1 MANGKVVTGFS
12 DPFVALYAN
21 SGTTITYTSCTPL
34 ARGVEVSVEAE
45 ESSDSNNFYA
55 DNVLAESIQGI
66 FSGGKAT
73 LTVDGLLEN
82 TRKLIYGLPAA
93 DGSGW
98 THFGDSQSVPYVGIG
113 FVTRYMSGGV
123 TSYVPTILT
132 KAIFAAEPQSAAT
145 QVDEVDWQTTELQAT
160 LLRDDSA
167 NHDWKMIGTAQS
179 TQAAAVSMITTAL
192 GGYTPA

>member
-1 MANGKVVTGFS
+1 MANGRVCTGFS

-21 SGTTITYTSCTPL
+21 SGTTITYSSCTPL
-34 ARGVEVSVEAE
+34 ARGVEVTVEAE

-66 FSGGKAT
+66 FSGGTAT
-73 LTVDGLLEN
+73 LTVDGLLDT
-82 TRKLIYGLPAA
+82 TRKLIYGLPTA

-98 THFGDSQSVPYVGIG
+98 THFGDSQNVPYVGIG

-132 KAIFAAEPQSAAT
+132 KAIFAAEPQEAAT
-145 QVDEVDWQTTELQAT
+145 QSDEVEWQTTELQAT
-160 LLRDDSA
+160 LLRDDST
-167 NHDWKMIGTAQS
+167 NHDWKWIGAGQA

-192 GGYTPA
+192 GGYTP

>member
-1 MANGKVVTGFS
+1 MANGRVCTGFS

-21 SGTTITYTSCTPL
+21 SGTTITYSSCTPL
-34 ARGVEVSVEAE
+34 ARGVEVTVEAE

-66 FSGGKAT
+66 FSGGTAT
-73 LTVDGLLEN
+73 LTVDGLLDT
-82 TRKLIYGLPAA
+82 TRKLIYGLPTA

-113 FVTRYMSGGV
+113 FVTRYMSGGTV
-123 TSYVPTILT
+123 SYVPTILT
-132 KAIFAAEPQSAAT
+132 KAIFAAEPQEAAT
-145 QVDEVDWQTTELQAT
+145 QGDEVEWQTTELKAT
-160 LLRDDSA
+160 LLRDDGA
-167 NHDWKMIGTAQS
+167 NHDWKWIGAGQA

-192 GGYTPA
+192 GGITP

>member
-1 MANGKVVTGFS
+1 MANGRVCTGFS

-21 SGTTITYTSCTPL
+21 SGTTITYSSCTPL
-34 ARGVEVSVEAE
+34 ARGVEVTVEAE

-66 FSGGKAT
+66 FSGGTAT
-73 LTVDGLLEN
+73 LTVDGLLDA
-82 TRKLIYGLPAA
+82 TRKLIYGLPDA

-98 THFGDSQSVPYVGIG
+98 THFGDDQSVPYVGIG
-113 FVTRYMSGGV
+113 FVTRYMSGGTV
-123 TSYVPTILT
+123 SYVPTILT
-132 KAIFAAEPQSAAT
+132 KAIFAAEPQEAAT
-145 QVDEVDWQTTELQAT
+145 QSDEVEWQTTELQAT

-167 NHDWKMIGTAQS
+167 NHDWKWIGAGQA

-192 GGYTPA
+192 GGITP

>member
-21 SGTTITYTSCTPL
+21 SGTTITYSSCTPL

-66 FSGGKAT
+66 FSGGTAT
-73 LTVDGLLEN
+73 LTVDGLLES
-82 TRKLIYGLPAA
+82 TRKLIYGLPTA

-132 KAIFAAEPQSAAT
+132 KAIFSAEPQSAAT
-145 QVDEVDWQTTELQAT
+145 QADEVDWQTTELQAT

-192 GGYTPA
+192 GGITP

>member
-1 MANGKVVTGFS
+1 MANGRVCTGFS

-21 SGTTITYTSCTPL
+21 SGTTITYSSCTPL
-34 ARGVEVSVEAE
+34 ARGVEVTVEAE

-66 FSGGKAT
+66 FSGGTAT
-73 LTVDGLLEN
+73 LTVDGLLDT
-82 TRKLIYGLPAA
+82 TRKLIYGLPTA

-98 THFGDSQSVPYVGIG
+98 THFGDDQSVPYVGIG
-113 FVTRYMSGGV
+113 FVTRYMSGGTV
-123 TSYVPTILT
+123 SYVPTILT
-132 KAIFAAEPQSAAT
+132 KAIFAAEPQEAAT
-145 QVDEVDWQTTELQAT
+145 QSDEVEWQTTELQAT

-167 NHDWKMIGTAQS
+167 NHDWKWIGAGQA

-192 GGYTPA
+192 GGITP

>member
-1 MANGKVVTGFS
+1 MANGRVCTGFS

-21 SGTTITYTSCTPL
+21 SGTTITYSSCTPL
-34 ARGVEVSVEAE
+34 ARGVEVTVEAE

-66 FSGGKAT
+66 FSGGTAT
-73 LTVDGLLEN
+73 LTVDGLLDT
-82 TRKLIYGLPAA
+82 TRKLIYGLPTA
-93 DGSGW
+93 DGDGW

-132 KAIFAAEPQSAAT
+132 KAIFAAEPQEAAT
-145 QVDEVDWQTTELQAT
+145 QSDEVEWQTTELQAT

-167 NHDWKMIGTAQS
+167 NHDWKWIGAGQA

-192 GGYTPA
+192 GGITP

>member
-1 MANGKVVTGFS
+1 MANGRVCTGFS

-21 SGTTITYTSCTPL
+21 SGTTITYSSCTPL
-34 ARGVEVSVEAE
+34 ARGVEVTVEAE

-66 FSGGKAT
+66 FSGGTAT
-73 LTVDGLLEN
+73 LTVDGLLDT
-82 TRKLIYGLPAA
+82 TRKLIYGLPTA

-132 KAIFAAEPQSAAT
+132 KAIFAAEPQEAAT
-145 QVDEVDWQTTELQAT
+145 QSDEVEWQTTELQAT

-167 NHDWKMIGTAQS
+167 NHDWKWIGAGQA

-192 GGYTPA
+192 GGITP

>member
-1 MANGKVVTGFS
+1 MANGRVCTGFS

-21 SGTTITYTSCTPL
+21 SGTTVTYTSCTPL
-34 ARGVEVSVEAE
+34 ARGVEVTVEAE

-66 FSGGKAT
+66 FSGGTAT

-82 TRKLIYGLPAA
+82 TRKLIYGLPTA

-98 THFGDSQSVPYVGIG
+98 THFGDNQSVPYVGIG

-132 KAIFAAEPQSAAT
+132 KAIFAAEPQNAAT
-145 QVDEVDWQTTELQAT
+145 QGDEVDWQTTELKAT

-167 NHDWKMIGTAQS
+167 NHDWKMIGTAQA

-192 GGYTPA
+192 GGITP

>member
-1 MANGKVVTGFS
+1 MANGRVVTGFS

-21 SGTTITYTSCTPL
+21 SGTTITYSSCTPL
-34 ARGVEVSVEAE
+34 ARGVEVTVEAE

-66 FSGGKAT
+66 FSGGTAT
-73 LTVDGLLEN
+73 LTVDGLLET
-82 TRKLIYGLPAA
+82 TRKLIYGLPTA

-98 THFGDSQSVPYVGIG
+98 THFGDNQSVPYVGIG

-132 KAIFAAEPQSAAT
+132 KAIFAAEPQNAAT
-145 QVDEVDWQTTELQAT
+145 QGDEVDWQTTELKAT

-167 NHDWKMIGTAQS
+167 NHDWKMIGTAQA

-192 GGYTPA
+192 GGITP

>member
-1 MANGKVVTGFS
+1 MANGRVCTGFS

-21 SGTTITYTSCTPL
+21 SGTTITYSSCTPL
-34 ARGVEVSVEAE
+34 ARGVEVTVEAE

-66 FSGGKAT
+66 FSGGTAT
-73 LTVDGLLEN
+73 LTVDGLLDT
-82 TRKLIYGLPAA
+82 TRKLIYGLPTA

-98 THFGDSQSVPYVGIG
+98 THFGDSQNVPYVGIG

-132 KAIFAAEPQSAAT
+132 KAIFAAEPQEAAT
-145 QVDEVDWQTTELQAT
+145 QSDEVEWQTTELQAT

-167 NHDWKMIGTAQS
+167 NHDWKWIGAGQA

-192 GGYTPA
+192 GGITP

>member
-1 MANGKVVTGFS
+1 MANGRVCTGFS

-21 SGTTITYTSCTPL
+21 SGTTITYSSCTPL
-34 ARGVEVSVEAE
+34 ARGVEVTVEAE

-66 FSGGKAT
+66 FSGGTAT
-73 LTVDGLLEN
+73 LTVDGLLDT
-82 TRKLIYGLPAA
+82 TRKLIYGLPTA

-98 THFGDSQSVPYVGIG
+98 THFGDNQSVPYVGIG

-132 KAIFAAEPQSAAT
+132 KAIFQSEPQAAAT
-145 QVDEVDWQTTELQAT
+145 QEDEVEWQTTELQAT

-167 NHDWKMIGTAQS
+167 NHDWKWIGAGQA
-179 TQAAAVSMITTAL
+179 TQAAAVSMITTAF
-192 GGYTPA
+192 GGITP